1 MAQITSRA
9 GSALR
14 PASAG
19 AGSRRVFVRDLE
31 IVASIGVFEREKRY
45 QQRVLISIDL
55 DVEDG
60 YDGASDRLEHV
71 LDYDW
76 AVDGITE
83 LVQREH
89 MHLIETMAERVA
101 AFCLTDQRVK
111 CARVHIEKPDA
122 LPSVRAVGIEIERR
136 RA

>member
-1 MAQITSRA
+1 MAETSHRA
-9 GSALR
+9 A
-14 PASAG
+14 PAPGARTSG
-19 AGSRRVFVRDLE
+19 AGKRRVFIRDLE

-45 QQRVLISIDL
+45 QQRVKVSVDL

-60 YDGASDRLEHV
+60 YDGHSDRLDQV

-76 AVDGITE
+76 LVDGISE

-89 MHLIETMAERVA
+89 LHLIETLAERIA
-101 AFCLTDQRVK
+101 SFCLSD
-111 CARVHIEKPDA
+111 ARVRSARVRIEKPDA

-136 RA
+136 RS